1 MHSGFLWFF
10 LFYLVLAVLVT
21 FKQVKAKCFCLSYIH
36 RGFIHREAVSADT
49 VLNEYRWLRET
60 HSERIG
66 GII

>member
-1 MHSGFLWFF
+1 M
-10 LFYLVLAVLVT
+10 FYLVLAGLVT